1 MRVGEKAVDLIY
13 QWNML
18 DNLSVTATS
27 MQAIEI
33 YDVENKLDPP
43 PHLPPSEDQITVK
56 NLNWRKKMQV
66 NKEAIKMTT
75 KLVKLNISKNS
86 VMLKKIKLK
95 GCSFHEQFQLALKK
109 CQ

>member
-27 MQAIEI
+27 MQPIEI

-43 PHLPPSEDQITVK
+43 PTSPLGGPDYSEEFELEKEDASEQGSDKDDDEVGEIEHFEEQCYAEK
-56 NLNWRKKMQV
+56 N
-66 NKEAIKMTT
+66 
-75 KLVKLNISKNS
+75 
-86 VMLKKIKLK
+86 
-95 GCSFHEQFQLALKK
+95 
-109 CQ
+109 